1 MEWAG
6 PTFIKLG
13 QWAASRSD
21 IFPDEMCNIMSK
33 LQSNAPAHSLAE
45 TKHIISEAFHGL
57 PFDDIFEEF
66 ETTPMGVGAIA
77 QVYKAKLRPG
87 LTVPEAKGPASAF
100 QLLRETVL
108 RNIDIILKSSPKG
121 VPSSY
126 VAVKVVHPGIDRTIR
141 RDLRIMAFFA
151 QVLNAIPSIEWLSLP
166 DEVAQFGEMMH
177 LQLDLRIEATN
188 LARFRYNF
196 KDRTTVSFPHAYPQF
211 TTKKMLIEEFA
222 QGIPLADFLELG
234 GGVYQQDIANEGLDA
249 FLRMLLLDNFVHA
262 DLHPGN
268 VMVRFYPA
276 ELPKWSKSEG
286 SNQEWP
292 DTETEKILSR
302 LRPFAA
308 SKNREGWVR
317 ELENIEREGYHAQL
331 IFIDTGLVTELNAV
345 NRRNFLDLFRA
356 IAEFSGYRA
365 GELMCD
371 RCRQPDAVIGKEYFA
386 LKMQRLVN
394 NVKSRTLALGSIK
407 IGDILQNV
415 LGMVREHHVRMEGDF
430 VNVVISILLLE
441 GIGRTLD
448 PDLDL
453 LSSALPILRQVSA
466 QSGAE
471 MAKQGDFSVLLMW
484 VGLETRRFL
493 QASVDDTHIYAP
505 MGIDLRNTYRIAG
518 NEPGE
523 RPEPAELG
531 LLSLGAPRD
540 GLYLREDIVIRCNIT
555 LMSFVRG
562 QMKAASKQVVQRFIK
577 KAELLDTGAL
587 QAMFENGRLRT
598 LNPKDLSD
606 VAAQANIARG
616 QTTSYSRPESM
627 APRSASMSP
636 RPESMSPRP
645 EIMLLRQA
653 SMSPHPAPMSL
664 GPTNAIMQMP
674 PPYQMP
680 VEMPGDF
687 TYRTFSGQAEDQAEQ
702 RVEFPHGTL
711 NDCSFS
717 ARLSQAARL
726 SPALPPMPLA
736 LQESKYQPEMVE
748 IRRSPHMENG
758 TLCLGADQR

>member
-1 MEWAG
+1 MSLTVRCARPCGQLHRIAPSLSPLLPRSLLLNLQQSARLRARRLHSFAGLSHGSNQRYHKERQIKYLKAGAGAAAVAGGLALGFGASDVDSSTNNKKDRTPTETLMLASSQEEMDKRLPKATSSLTRLRCKVVYFLDTWIWEPFCTCVRFVHLFGIFMPVIICVPAIWMGPRVAKQDNERSGTLWWYGFLVQSMEWAG

-33 LQSNAPAHSLAE
+33 LHSNAPAHSLAE

-141 RDLRIMAFFA
+141 RDLRIMTFFA

-268 VMVRFYPA
+268 IMVRFYPA

-493 QASVDDTHIYAP
+493 QASVDDVESCVKY
-505 MGIDLRNTYRIAG
+505 D
-518 NEPGE
+518 
-523 RPEPAELG
+523 
-531 LLSLGAPRD
+531 LLSPN
-540 GLYLREDIVIRCNIT
+540 V
-555 LMSFVRG
+555 
-562 QMKAASKQVVQRFIK
+562 
-577 KAELLDTGAL
+577 
-587 QAMFENGRLRT
+587 
-598 LNPKDLSD
+598 
-606 VAAQANIARG
+606 
-616 QTTSYSRPESM
+616 
-627 APRSASMSP
+627 
-636 RPESMSPRP
+636 
-645 EIMLLRQA
+645 
-653 SMSPHPAPMSL
+653 
-664 GPTNAIMQMP
+664 
-674 PPYQMP
+674 
-680 VEMPGDF
+680 
-687 TYRTFSGQAEDQAEQ
+687 
-702 RVEFPHGTL
+702 
-711 NDCSFS
+711 
-717 ARLSQAARL
+717 
-726 SPALPPMPLA
+726 
-736 LQESKYQPEMVE
+736 
-748 IRRSPHMENG
+748 
-758 TLCLGADQR
+758 